1 MDLYPYHV
9 NLTDYEIIEDEE
21 LNSTETQS
29 NLTIHYSSSF
39 EKEKKK
45 LFLISEKSSCLSD
58 IKFDKSENFKY
69 VGVCLDNSKSDLK
82 CLNDAFCTIYE
93 VKKDLLL
100 FKLKDNSIS
109 SNKSTCIDGLSPEW

>member
-1 MDLYPYHV
+1 DLYPYHV

-29 NLTIHYSSSF
+29 NLTIHYS
-39 EKEKKK
+39 
-45 LFLISEKSSCLSD
+45 SSCLSD

-109 SNKSTCIDGLSPEW
+109 TNKSTCIDGLSPEW